1 MNRYYAAVLPFVNP
15 NAPKFVPNTP
25 YSLYFKDVNFE
36 AFVYKCASN
45 NDPLYSCANAHGS
58 WIHGM
63 YLPLG
68 SDGNTH
74 YCCYV
79 SKHTEEPDSGAVANR
94 SASVSSAIINIS
106 VDLHRSQDFTEA
118 MKQTVKNIKGICD
131 SEICALF
138 IVDKANETCELITE
152 NGSEPDYLNELA
164 SSMNRTPYETALA
177 WEKDLA
183 RSDCLILDELSVI
196 KERDKLW
203 HDSLIS
209 YNISSIVFYAVRFN
223 QELVGFIWAANF
235 DSDKMMQIKETL
247 ELTTFFIGAVIS
259 NHQLLRQLEFMSMI
273 DMLTYARNRNALN
286 KRIDSLSS
294 SNNNRPDKLGIVY
307 ADLNGLKTV
316 NDNDGHEAGD
326 KLLKHAAELLNETF
340 EAYEIYRAGGD
351 EFVVFCPD
359 ISEETLSER
368 IIQLKKLA
376 EDTADVSFAIGYG
389 LFESDYDIIN
399 SMQLTDERMYDDK
412 KEYYKL
418 HPDKNRRK

>member
-1 MNRYYAAVLPFVNP
+1 M
-15 NAPKFVPNTP
+15 
-25 YSLYFKDVNFE
+25 
-36 AFVYKCASN
+36 
-45 NDPLYSCANAHGS
+45 
-58 WIHGM
+58 
-63 YLPLG
+63 
-68 SDGNTH
+68 
-74 YCCYV
+74 
-79 SKHTEEPDSGAVANR
+79 
-94 SASVSSAIINIS
+94 
-106 VDLHRSQDFTEA
+106 
-118 MKQTVKNIKGICD
+118 
-131 SEICALF
+131 
-138 IVDKANETCELITE
+138 
-152 NGSEPDYLNELA
+152 
-164 SSMNRTPYETALA
+164 
-177 WEKDLA
+177 
-183 RSDCLILDELSVI
+183 
-196 KERDKLW
+196 
-203 HDSLIS
+203 
-209 YNISSIVFYAVRFN
+209 RFN

-247 ELTTFFIGAVIS
+247 ELTTFFIGAVLS

-316 NDNDGHEAGD
+316 NDNGGHEAGD
-326 KLLKHAAELLNETF
+326 KLLKHAAGLLNETF
-340 EAYEIYRAGGD
+340 GAYEIYRAGGD

-359 ISEETLSER
+359 ITEETLSER

-418 HPDKNRRK
+418 HLDKNRRK